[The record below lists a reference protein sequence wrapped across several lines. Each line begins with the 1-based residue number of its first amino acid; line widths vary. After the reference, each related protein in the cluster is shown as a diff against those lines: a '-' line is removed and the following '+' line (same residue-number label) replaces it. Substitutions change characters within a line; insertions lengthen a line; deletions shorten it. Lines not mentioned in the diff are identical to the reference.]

1 MKTKDLKAGFE
12 LEGVLLRLD
21 QLLPTKQ
28 VSDALK
34 QTPTYKV
41 IVASIGEVGVI
52 EPLIVHRQKDGKY
65 LLLDGHSRLEAL
77 RGLGV
82 EETLCLIATDD
93 EGYTYN
99 RQRIHVAPIQA
110 NKMVLKAIDM
120 GVPEDR
126 IAKTLNLSLA
136 TIREN
141 RGMLRGICPE
151 AIDLLK
157 DKHVAMQTFREFK
170 RVKAMRQITMAEL
183 MTASATYSA
192 AYAKAL
198 VAMSAK
204 DELIETPKGSKDGG
218 STARDL
224 ARIEH
229 EMHALEKD
237 FLLME
242 DTYGRTVLE
251 LTLARGYLKK
261 LLDNGRVVRYLTQK
275 HAELLPEFQRI
286 VESTALET

>member
-1 MKTKDLKAGFE
+1 MSTKGLKAAFE
-12 LEGVLLRLD
+12 MEGKLLKLE

-28 VSDALK
+28 VPDSLK
-34 QTPTYKV
+34 QTPTFKA

-52 EPLIVHRQKDGKY
+52 EPLVVHPQKDGKY

-77 RGLGV
+77 KGLGID
-82 EETLCLIATDD
+82 ETFCLVSTDD

-110 NKMVLKAIDM
+110 NRMVLKAIEI

-170 RVKAMRQITMAEL
+170 KVKALRQIAMAEL

-192 AYAKAL
+192 VYAKAL
-198 VAMSAK
+198 VATTPKDQLVESAK
-204 DELIETPKGSKDGG
+204 PAKNGG
-218 STARDL
+218 ANPRDL
-224 ARIEH
+224 ARMEH

-261 LLDNGRVVRYLTQK
+261 LLDNARVVRYLAQK
-275 HAELLPEFQRI
+275 YPELLPEFQRI
-286 VESTALET
+286 VEATALEN